1 MNLISKKFDELT
13 KEELYKIL
21 KARAKIFVA
30 EQNICYL
37 DMDDIDYNSLPCFFM
52 EEGQVIAYLR
62 AFYEDDSKKAARI
75 GRVLTVEHGKG
86 IGKTLLSESLKVI
99 KNKMNCTKICGH
111 SQKHA
116 LTFYEQ
122 FGFKAVSGEF
132 LEEGIINVAIEKD
145 VINNTNII
153 TN

>member
-1 MNLISKKFDELT
+1 
-13 KEELYKIL
+13 
-21 KARAKIFVA
+21 
-30 EQNICYL
+30 
-37 DMDDIDYNSLPCFFM
+37 MDDIDYIVCTAFYGK
-52 EEGQVIAYLR
+52 GQVIAYLR
-62 AFYEDDSKKAARI
+62 AFYEDDSKKVVRI
-75 GRVLTVEHGKG
+75 GRVLTIEHGKG

-132 LEEGIINVAIEKD
+132 LEEGIIHIAIEKD
-145 VINNTNII
+145 L
-153 TN
+153 